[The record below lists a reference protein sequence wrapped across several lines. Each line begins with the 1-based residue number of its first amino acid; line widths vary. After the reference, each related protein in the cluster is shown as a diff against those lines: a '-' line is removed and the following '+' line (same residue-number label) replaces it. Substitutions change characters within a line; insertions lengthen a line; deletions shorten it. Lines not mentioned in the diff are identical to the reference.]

1 MQTKRRKGLY
11 VARNTQKN
19 MNEMLSKTEG
29 KRRMSPNN
37 KSRKRRRWKHGIKM
51 YKVVSILT
59 NK

>member
-19 MNEMLSKTEG
+19 MNETLTKTEG

-37 KSRKRRRWKHGIKM
+37 KSRKRRHWKHGIKI